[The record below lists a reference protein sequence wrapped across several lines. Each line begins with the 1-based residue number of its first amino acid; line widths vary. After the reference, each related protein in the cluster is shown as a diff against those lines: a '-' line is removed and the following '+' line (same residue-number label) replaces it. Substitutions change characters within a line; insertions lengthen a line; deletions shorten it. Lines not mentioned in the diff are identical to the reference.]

1 MFLQLFLFGQTQ
13 KRFSRA
19 GRKRS
24 DPFFMLESLSRFKP
38 DHGGIAIQKVLPNA
52 APASLVLSLP
62 RTAIRAELDPS
73 NILRFSCH
81 GGCLPHHHRIFVA
94 LWWHFCTRNPATACK
109 PLQGA
114 ILVNICK

>member
-1 MFLQLFLFGQTQ
+1 MFLQLFLFGQAQ

-52 APASLVLSLP
+52 PPASFVLRLP

-81 GGCLPHHHRIFVA
+81 GGCLRYHYRTLVA
-94 LWWHFCTRNPATACK
+94 LWWHFCTRNSAKACK
-109 PLQGA
+109 PLQDA
-114 ILVNICK
+114 MLVS